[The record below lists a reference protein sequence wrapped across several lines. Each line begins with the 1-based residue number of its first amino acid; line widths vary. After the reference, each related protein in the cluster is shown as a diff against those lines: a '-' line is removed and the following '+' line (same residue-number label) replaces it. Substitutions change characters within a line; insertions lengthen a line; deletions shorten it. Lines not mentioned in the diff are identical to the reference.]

1 MDIVHGWQEV
11 PQHVKGGSLAIG
23 AFDGVHRGHRAVLG
37 AARAKA
43 GSDGALPVGA
53 MIFEPH
59 PRMYFQPQKPLFRLT
74 PLPRKLQ
81 LLAECG
87 LDFTAV
93 IPFDKTLAELPA
105 AEFIRQVLVDGFA
118 IRYASVGYN
127 FFFGKGRGG
136 NPSVLV
142 GQGCIHG
149 FGVTVVEAQGDHGDM
164 FSSTRVRELLAEGD
178 VSAAAEM
185 LGYWW
190 RISGVIVGGAGRGMI
205 MGYPTANI
213 RLDEG
218 VTLMHGIYAVNAYL
232 EGQKLQGAA
241 YLGTRPTFDA
251 GLPLLET
258 FLFDFDG
265 DLYGKTM
272 EIEFIGFI
280 RPDLKFRS
288 MEALVAQMADD
299 CAKAKV
305 ILNRVVD
312 SPPLGAPKQAPS
324 GV

>member
-1 MDIVHGWQEV
+1 MDVVHGWHEV
-11 PQHVKGGSLAIG
+11 PRHVKGGSLAIG
-23 AFDGVHRGHRAVLG
+23 TLDGVHRGHRAVIG
-37 AARAKA
+37 AAKANARA
-43 GSDGALPVGA
+43 GALPVGA
-53 MIFEPH
+53 MIFEPY
-59 PRMYFQPQKPLFRLT
+59 PRMYFQPQKPFFRLT

-81 LLAECG
+81 LLSECG

-105 AEFIRQVLVDGFA
+105 AEFVRQILVEGFA
-118 IRYASVGYN
+118 IKYASVGYN

-136 NPSVLV
+136 NPGVLA
-142 GQGCIHG
+142 GEGRIRG
-149 FGVTVVEAQGDHGDM
+149 FGVTVVEAQGDDGDM
-164 FSSTRVRELLAEGD
+164 FSSTRIRELLAEGD
-178 VSAAAEM
+178 VSAAAGM
-185 LGYWW
+185 LGSWW
-190 RISGVIVGGAGRGMI
+190 RISGVIVGGAGRGTV

-213 RLDEG
+213 RLEEG

-251 GLPLLET
+251 GLPVLEI
-258 FLFDFDG
+258 FVFDFDG

-288 MEALVAQMADD
+288 MEALAVQIEDD
-299 CAKAKV
+299 CAKAKD
-305 ILNRVVD
+305 ILNRVAEA
-312 SPPLGAPKQAPS
+312 PPPWSA
-324 GV
+324 